1 MELQLPGGWRRLPDC
16 LGQSWSTVSVQ
27 GVSRLVGSREERAGC
42 TVGVAGAPGME
53 RIPLYKPS
61 TPPCTAQARQLRA
74 ACAHIGLKKTV
85 IGTGDRLT
93 LSEPLLSQELKK
105 TCGQM
110 LEKSMPGRH
119 LSQMKTMW
127 AKH

>member
-1 MELQLPGGWRRLPDC
+1 MPDC
-16 LGQSWSTVSVQ
+16 LGQSWATVSVQ
-27 GVSRLVGSREERAGC
+27 GVSRLVGSREEREGC
-42 TVGVAGAPGME
+42 TVQV
-53 RIPLYKPS
+53 PLEWRGSLYTNLGHS
-61 TPPCTAQARQLRA
+61 HAQLRLGQLRA
-74 ACAHIGLKKTV
+74 ACAHMGLRVKKTV
-85 IGTGDRLT
+85 ISTGDRLT

-119 LSQMKTMW
+119 LSQMNTMW

>member
-1 MELQLPGGWRRLPDC
+1 M
-16 LGQSWSTVSVQ
+16 
-27 GVSRLVGSREERAGC
+27 
-42 TVGVAGAPGME
+42 GVAGAPGME

-74 ACAHIGLKKTV
+74 ARAHIGLKKTV
-85 IGTGDRLT
+85 IRTGDRLT
-93 LSEPLLSQELKK
+93 LLSQELKK